1 MCILDGKCPFIRTI
15 ETFLKGRKLI
25 DNNDQ
30 FLKELAFNPVLRLER
45 EI

>member
-1 MCILDGKCPFIRTI
+1 MCFQDGKCPFTGAI

-30 FLKELAFNPVLRLER
+30 LLKELAFNPVLRLEG